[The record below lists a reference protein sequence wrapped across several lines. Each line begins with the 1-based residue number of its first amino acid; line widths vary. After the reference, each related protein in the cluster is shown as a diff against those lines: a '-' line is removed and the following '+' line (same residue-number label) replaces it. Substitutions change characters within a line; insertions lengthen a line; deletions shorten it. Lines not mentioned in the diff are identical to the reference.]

1 MKECN
6 LRGSCEHAETC
17 KAPCQAF
24 IAVHGMNNKGGKQGD
39 ALIPVEFRQTTFE
52 TARCKETQSSL
63 YRNLGKYIATFKKA
77 FLAERNTKEN
87 RLKDWFFYSKETGTG
102 KTETASM
109 LANEFITYAYLRSI
123 YTDDPSAFFRP
134 VFYIDMPALQ
144 TLYLK
149 ANRGNTP
156 KDIAEEAS
164 REYYS
169 RLNRAKV
176 SRFVIFDEM
185 AIRDA
190 SEAFRT
196 DIHDVI
202 NYRTNNDLTSIFT
215 SNIPM
220 KEMLD
225 MYDKRLYDRI
235 RKYTIEHNFVGESK
249 RGIM

>member
-6 LRGSCEHAETC
+6 LSGSCEHATTC

-52 TARCKETQSSL
+52 TSKCRNDQANL
-63 YRNLGKYIATFKKA
+63 YRNLEKYIGTFKKA
-77 FLAERNTKEN
+77 FLPERNTKET
-87 RLKDWFFYSKETGTG
+87 RLKDWFFYSREKGVG

-123 YTDDPSAFFRP
+123 YNDEPSAFNCP
-134 VFYIDMPALQ
+134 VFYLDMPALQ

-164 REYYS
+164 REYYR
-169 RLNRAKV
+169 RLGKAKTH
-176 SRFVIFDEM
+176 RFVVFDEM

-190 SEAFRT
+190 SDAFRT

-202 NYRTNNDLTSIFT
+202 NHRTNCDLTSIYT
-215 SNIPM
+215 SNVPL
-220 KEMLD
+220 KEMADL
-225 MYDKRLYDRI
+225 YDERIYDRI

-249 RGIM
+249 RGLM